1 MGLLVSDCAHGH
13 SLKWASHEKMSG
25 LPNRSFP
32 MDAEHINQIGA
43 TLTDLT
49 ARTHELRGY
58 L

>member
-1 MGLLVSDCAHGH
+1 MGRVVPESVHRH
-13 SLKWASHEKMSG
+13 SLKSASHEKMPG

-43 TLTDLT
+43 SLTDLT